1 MIIEKFVTGPYD
13 CHQSVMANI
22 AAYYGHDYQ
31 TVALGK
37 IAFMY
42 SHESDNSIG
51 ERIDALHLRKGSKRY
66 ELLGLEREEC
76 PTLISSP
83 REVGCLL
90 KQNIPIVVWADL
102 FNCKWNQAY
111 CKYHFEHCYL
121 VNGRENDKYLVVDP
135 YFEGKCSEQSVEE
148 LEEIADSYTI
158 YRKKE
163 ITEDKWIK
171 IEEEIWKDARYYLEK
186 DMGNNIARFST
197 DLKNFNFS
205 KEFNYPEVDL
215 YAIPL
220 LDNLKIVGEQREAYA
235 ELLKYVGKGWKKEM
249 LESAKCLISSG
260 ELWGRIR
267 IYFMKMIITKASKYD
282 YALIESYLEN
292 IRRLE
297 EETFK
302 LILKVR
308 ENK

>member
-1 MIIEKFVTGPYD
+1 MIIKEFVTGPYD

-42 SHESDNSIG
+42 LHESNSSIG

-66 ELLGLEREEC
+66 ELLGLEREEYQI
-76 PTLISSP
+76 LISSP
-83 REVGCLL
+83 KELECLL
-90 KQNIPIVVWADL
+90 KKNIPVVVWADL

-111 CKYHFEHCYL
+111 HKYHFEHCYL
-121 VNGRENDKYLVVDP
+121 INGRENDKYLIADP
-135 YFEGKCSEQSVEE
+135 YFEGKCSEQSMEE
-148 LEEIADSYTI
+148 LEEIANCCTI

-163 ITEDKWIK
+163 MPENKWIM
-171 IEEEIWKDARYYLEK
+171 IEEGIWEDAQYYLEK
-186 DMGNNIARFST
+186 DMGNKIARFSR
-197 DLKNFNFS
+197 DLKNMSFS
-205 KEFNYPEVDL
+205 EEFNYPEVDL

-220 LDNLKIVGEQREAYA
+220 LDNLKIVGEQREAYV
-235 ELLKYVGKGWKKEM
+235 ELLKYVGKNRERNL
-249 LESAKCLISSG
+249 LESAKYLRCSG
-260 ELWGRIR
+260 ELWRKLR
-267 IYFMKMIITKASKYD
+267 IYFMKMVITRASKYD

-292 IRRLE
+292 IRQLE
-297 EETFK
+297 EEAFK

-308 ENK
+308 GE